1 MQSTILDMCCG
12 SRMLWF
18 DRNNPNV
25 IFCDFRSLP
34 FASNTFQLV
43 VFDPPHLERA
53 GENGW
58 QRKKYSER
66 PKNLNDILTTELN
79 NIIFDAAWE
88 GKATPAGVAKVI
100 LENEYQKER

>member
-1 MQSTILDMCCG
+1 MNIAPDI
-12 SRMLWF
+12 
-18 DRNNPNV
+18 V
-25 IFCDFRSLP
+25 CDFRSLP

-79 NIIFDAAWE
+79 NIIFDATRE
-88 GKATPAGVAKVI
+88 GKATLAGVAKVI
-100 LENEYQKER
+100 LENSYQKGEKQ